1 MTHFSPLFSLID
13 PLARPFFIRFVWIAN
28 VRRRATTAAMK
39 RIRQQQ
45 KIVYTDHL
53 CKLQFFFFSNSR
65 LAWRHAVKCRETAR
79 RPISSWTRYAHMWVN
94 HYDFEFVCL
103 SLARSRQRRRAGGLG
118 EHAKKE
124 FFIHE
129 KAWRVKMSHRIWW
142 VRSASSNL
150 HDTNSDQPSTFLFW
164 LIHPYHG
171 SVSS

>member
-1 MTHFSPLFSLID
+1 MTHFSPLFLLID
-13 PLARPFFIRFVWIAN
+13 PLARPFFYSICMNRECSTTSDDSGNETNSTTTKNSIHRSSVQIA
-28 VRRRATTAAMK
+28 
-39 RIRQQQ
+39 I
-45 KIVYTDHL
+45 L
-53 CKLQFFFFSNSR
+53 FFSNSR

-94 HYDFEFVCL
+94 HYDFELVCL

-129 KAWRVKMSHRIWW
+129 KAWRVKMSHRIWR

-164 LIHPYHG
+164 LIHPYHA